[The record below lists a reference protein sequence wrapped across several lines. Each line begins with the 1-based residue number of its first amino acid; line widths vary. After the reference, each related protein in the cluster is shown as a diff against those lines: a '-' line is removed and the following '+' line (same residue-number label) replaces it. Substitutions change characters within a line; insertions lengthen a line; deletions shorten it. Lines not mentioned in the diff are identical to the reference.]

1 MLSFLK
7 TNLSPSSEVKETKS
21 VEKTVEKVEEATE
34 TLEWKDL
41 TFDIIRN
48 IRDPGFLKVFLKY
61 LFQIFEIWM
70 TYYYDI
76 QRMASEK
83 AEVKGVQPP
92 INKCL
97 IYILI

>member
-7 TNLSPSSEVKETKS
+7 TNLSPASEVKTTKFDEKT

-48 IRDPGFLKVFLKY
+48 IRDPGFFKVFLKY
-61 LFQIFEIWM
+61 LFKYLKIE
-70 TYYYDI
+70 
-76 QRMASEK
+76 
-83 AEVKGVQPP
+83 
-92 INKCL
+92 
-97 IYILI
+97 